1 MAAPQKRQ
9 QVFAPL
15 KGSFP
20 IDHFKECDSHYQNY
34 ITCLQE
40 HRNDTAKCRAQT
52 KDYMQC
58 RMDKNLMEKQEL
70 KDLGLEAK
78 DPKQKKS

>member
-1 MAAPQKRQ
+1 MSCSPLYNVSNVITYCVAGKSLGSEEMAAPQKRQ

-20 IDHFKECDSHYQNY
+20 IDHFKECDLHYQNY

-52 KDYMQC
+52 KDYMQ
-58 RMDKNLMEKQEL
+58 
-70 KDLGLEAK
+70 
-78 DPKQKKS
+78 